1 MKRPKCLQ
9 RQCYL
14 WLSQES
20 FVSSILFYP
29 IYPCYKNGWNKCI
42 KTFLKT
48 SYYEKVSIIIYSS
61 EKIAKADQPTAKSQN
76 KLVSSGNTYRQ
87 TDTKPSENKIS
98 FFYKIEEKYTTISA
112 VTWNIKIAKEA
123 FGKKRKNSEM
133 VERVLSVLSR
143 FVRRRNERSV
153 LALIFFSFRFFQRND
168 FLPLTR
174 LDF

>member
-1 MKRPKCLQ
+1 MLTASM
-9 RQCYL
+9 L
-14 WLSQES
+14 
-20 FVSSILFYP
+20 FVIIPRIICVIYRTFYP
-29 IYPCYKNGWNKCI
+29 IHPCYKNGWKKCI

-48 SYYEKVSIIIYSS
+48 FYYEKVSIVLYSS
-61 EKIAKADQPTAKSQN
+61 ELKIAKADQLTAKSQN
-76 KLVSSGNTYRQ
+76 KLIASENTYRQ

-112 VTWNIKIAKEA
+112 VPWNIKIAKEA
-123 FGKKRKNSEM
+123 FGKKWKNSEM

-174 LDF
+174 PDF